1 MDELQDWVD
10 ERDEIIDK
18 LQDMLED
25 YSPEFKEEIETMI
38 ANFISETEINYND
51 FNERI
56 EENARYERRCQE
68 NEYWASQF

>member
-18 LQDMLED
+18 LQDMLDD
-25 YSPEFKEEIETMI
+25 YSPDFKDEIESMI
-38 ANFISETEINYND
+38 CNFISETENDYND

-56 EENARYERRCQE
+56 EENSRYERRCQE
-68 NEYWASQF
+68 NGYWASQF

>member
-1 MDELQDWVD
+1 MQELQDYVD

-38 ANFISETEINYND
+38 ANFISETEITYND
-51 FNERI
+51 FQDRI
-56 EENARYERRCQE
+56 AAEDRYNRRCE
-68 NEYWASQF
+68 ERAYLHDRL

>member
-10 ERDEIIDK
+10 ERDEIIDR

-25 YSPEFKEEIETMI
+25 YSPEFKDEIESMI
-38 ANFISETEINYND
+38 CNFISETEIDYND

-56 EENARYERRCQE
+56 EENSRYERRCQE